1 MFTRILTFGT
11 YWTIVLGHQQ
21 PSIEKIAPL
30 VFHSTYLTTD
40 GRKQTV
46 FSSSCP
52 QKISL
57 AHEFSVAIE
66 REFPTT
72 FVWKKGNFF
81 ASFYNFESRC
91 KKTVTLLIVGSHV
104 HWDTKFRYLSNNSF
118 RSSTTF
124 NREDCLFGVSFNKL
138 NDRWKRTVFFW

>member
-1 MFTRILTFGT
+1 MFTRTLTFGT

-40 GRKQTV
+40 GSKLFFLV
-46 FSSSCP
+46 VVHKKF
-52 QKISL
+52 L
-57 AHEFSVAIE
+57 WHMN
-66 REFPTT
+66 FPLLLKEW
-72 FVWKKGNFF
+72 FQQLSFEKKGNFF

-104 HWDTKFRYLSNNSF
+104 HWNTKFWYLSNNSF

-138 NDRWKRTVFFW
+138 NDRWKHTVFFW